1 MGDMVR
7 RADYDRWF
15 CSLFAPGGKRE
26 GLWLLYAFNHE
37 LARAREV
44 ASEPMMALV
53 RLAWWREVV
62 EGAERR
68 HEVAGPL
75 GAALREGWFERGD
88 LLGLVEARGFEVE
101 EDAPDFDGFMNYVRG
116 TAGRLARVAGKYLGV
131 DSAAVEDVGT
141 GYGIVGALRAAPFLR
156 ARGRLVVPEGSEGR
170 LLEVAKGLLAQEV
183 PREAMA
189 AALLGVLARRR
200 LGDVSRAFSV
210 VDRAAVALAAVL
222 GRL

>member
-1 MGDMVR
+1 MVR

-37 LARAREV
+37 LARAR
-44 ASEPMMALV
+44 
-53 RLAWWREVV
+53 
-62 EGAERR
+62 
-68 HEVAGPL
+68 
-75 GAALREGWFERGD
+75 
-88 LLGLVEARGFEVE
+88 
-101 EDAPDFDGFMNYVRG
+101 
-116 TAGRLARVAGKYLGV
+116 
-131 DSAAVEDVGT
+131 
-141 GYGIVGALRAAPFLR
+141 
-156 ARGRLVVPEGSEGR
+156 
-170 LLEVAKGLLAQEV
+170 EVAKGLLAQEV

>member
-1 MGDMVR
+1 MVR

-15 CSLFAPGGKRE
+15 CTLFAPGGKRE

-62 EGAERR
+62 EGAERA
-68 HEVAGPL
+68 HEVAGPV
-75 GAALREGWFERGD
+75 GAALRAGWFETAD
-88 LLGLVEARGFEVE
+88 LLGLVEARGVEVE
-101 EDAPDFDGFMNYVRG
+101 ECPDFDGFMNYVRG

-141 GYGIVGALRAAPFLR
+141 AYGIVGALRAASFLK
-156 ARGRLVVPEGSEGR
+156 AQGRRVVPEGEEARLLGMAGR
-170 LLEVAKGLLAQEV
+170 LLDRDV
-183 PREAMA
+183 PRLALA
-189 AALLGVLARRR
+189 AALPGVLARRR
-200 LGDVSRAFSV
+200 LRRVEAPLGVADRLAV
-210 VDRAAVALAAVL
+210 VRAAVT
-222 GRL
+222 GRV